1 MVAFSSIS
9 VSVPSEVIM
18 EKTEHHESDEYS
30 FQDAKKELEYWIEIY
45 EGQMK
50 SWPIEFR
57 FKYKKGREP
66 DVLAYLL
73 LNDEEKRLIQN

>member
-1 MVAFSSIS
+1 MVAYTSIS

-18 EKTEHHESDEYS
+18 EETELYESDEYS
-30 FQDAKKELEYWIEIY
+30 FQDAKQEWEYWIEIY
-45 EGQMK
+45 SDQMK
-50 SWPIEFR
+50 DWPKEFW

>member
-1 MVAFSSIS
+1 MD
-9 VSVPSEVIM
+9 E
-18 EKTEHHESDEYS
+18 TELYESDECS
-30 FQDAKKELEYWIEIY
+30 FEDAKQEWEYWIEVY
-45 EGQMK
+45 SGQMK
-50 SWPIEFR
+50 DWPKEFR